1 MKEFNNIVNKFFS
14 NNYVFTSI
22 DIENDFYSFYLD
34 AKNSGFDLINYDY
47 IVKALNSSNLT
58 EIYLNTIKEYND
70 ELITQIGIHGMSHI
84 IRTSLFLLII
94 SVLERINEKDFKL
107 LLESILYHDVGRV
120 NDIDDEMHGFN
131 STKKIS
137 FLKEYYSQEDYNMI
151 CALITAHCLDDKLY
165 TEVSKYYSIKDDKH
179 FYKLLSII
187 KDSDALD
194 RVRDYP
200 YVDKKFLR
208 THSSKQLLSFAY
220 EFYNSYEI
228 NK

>member
-47 IVKALNSSNLT
+47 IVKTLNSSNLT

-70 ELITQIGIHGMSHI
+70 ELITQIGILGMSHI

-165 TEVSKYYSIKDDKH
+165 TEVS
-179 FYKLLSII
+179 
-187 KDSDALD
+187 
-194 RVRDYP
+194 
-200 YVDKKFLR
+200 
-208 THSSKQLLSFAY
+208 
-220 EFYNSYEI
+220 
-228 NK
+228 